1 MEQDA
6 QRPIAWVES
15 PLQLVA
21 AAEWASKRDD
31 RIIVALRVVEP
42 QMARTARELLDRG
55 ARFAECIPFFGI
67 PWQLLNRHRDWAIGD
82 GFSGQFR
89 MAGTVLRPR
98 SVSFLDDGA
107 LTLSLADALLDRS
120 PYARPG
126 NHESAVA
133 GLLGN
138 LARDR
143 MLSVAAR
150 ERLEIATAFDLGAE
164 RTEALAQRGIH
175 VTQHQLDWVRETARP
190 IRLPGNRV
198 LLGSALPTD
207 GRMPVADYLRW
218 VETEA
223 RRYALVYLPHRRERR
238 EVVDA
243 AAALPGVTVKQT
255 GLPIELV
262 LAGTT
267 EPLEIL
273 TLPSSVKTTLGHLL
287 EGTGSVINE
296 RQPVR
301 EIIH

>member
-21 AAEWASKRDD
+21 AAEWAAKRETP
-31 RIIVALRVVEP
+31 ITVALRVVEP
-42 QMARTARELLDRG
+42 QMAATAKELLDRG
-55 ARFAECIPFFGI
+55 ARFGQTIPFFGI
-67 PWQLLNRHRDWAIGD
+67 PWSLLNSHRNWAIGD

-89 MAGTVLRPR
+89 MAGTVIHPR

-107 LTLSLADALLDRS
+107 LTLSLADALLDRA

-126 NHESAVA
+126 NKESAVA

-138 LARDR
+138 LVHDR
-143 MLSVAAR
+143 MLSLAAR

-164 RTEALAQRGIH
+164 RTAVLAQRGIR
-175 VTQHQLDWVRETARP
+175 VTPHQLDWVRETARP
-190 IRLPGNRV
+190 IALPGNRV

-207 GRMPVADYLRW
+207 GRMPIPDYLRW

-223 RRYALVYLPHRRERR
+223 RRSALVYLPHRRERR
-238 EVVDA
+238 DVLDA
-243 AAALPGVTVKQT
+243 ITKLPGVTVKET

-262 LAGTT
+262 LAGSA

-296 RQPVR
+296 RRPVR
-301 EIIH
+301 ERTH